1 MPVGARSVL
10 FSQVVGQRRAEPPRR
25 HSPDVRLL
33 RLSQVLT
40 SHMGA
45 DGCVWLGSHSCRDYC
60 MEGSRCRA
68 SRAVKG
74 ARQRLRF
81 DQRTRASALQR
92 RRPLPLQRAA
102 LRQQRR
108 KSSRRRFVIVSEKPE
123 HWPMPLLLWNMTATS
138 LQCQL
143 RCLPCQASVVSVL
156 PACVLFCADG
166 RTSEAYVCAYI
177 CIRII
182 CYEKG
187 AEREREREREGDLI
201 HAHISASAV
210 QAAELEQRAIQQR
223 WCAEV
228 LRAWRACVPSHMDAS
243 R

>member
-1 MPVGARSVL
+1 MRVGGWAHTV
-10 FSQVVGQRRAEPPRR
+10 
-25 HSPDVRLL
+25 
-33 RLSQVLT
+33 
-40 SHMGA
+40 
-45 DGCVWLGSHSCRDYC
+45 CRDYC

-74 ARQRLRF
+74 ARQRRRF

-166 RTSEAYVCAYI
+166 RTSEAYVCVYM

-187 AEREREREREGDLI
+187 AEREREREREILYM
-201 HAHISASAV
+201 HIYLHLRCRPRSSSSVRYNSAGARRCSELGVPACRATWMR
-210 QAAELEQRAIQQR
+210 AARP
-223 WCAEV
+223 
-228 LRAWRACVPSHMDAS
+228 PS
-243 R
+243 